1 MAAQL
6 FRRLS
11 HAAILLVA
19 LSVVSFSLLRL
30 MPGNF
35 AEVLLMAQM
44 DGHVP
49 SAEALAKFSAT
60 HGFDRSMP
68 VQYLS
73 WLGGV
78 FRGDL
83 GNSLV
88 TGEPVAGEVLMRLG
102 NSLQLAIAA
111 IALSLAVSVPLA
123 LAAARFPNGLIDR
136 LGMALSVVAMS
147 IPSFWYALLLALF
160 FSLFLR
166 WLPSSG
172 HGTWL
177 HMVLPVL
184 VIGTSTA
191 GITSRYIRSLLL
203 DEADRPY
210 MRTAKA
216 KGVAPLAALTTH
228 AWPNAFPAVLTLVG
242 LQFARIFDGM
252 IVVETLFAWPGI
264 GRLLVESLLA
274 RDFPVI
280 QACFLVIGVAYV
292 FIHLMV
298 DVTIALFDPRVQA
311 AV

>member
-83 GNSLV
+83 GYSLV

-147 IPSFWYALLLALF
+147 IPTFWYALLLALF

-166 WLPSSG
+166 
-172 HGTWL
+172 
-177 HMVLPVL
+177 
-184 VIGTSTA
+184 
-191 GITSRYIRSLLL
+191 
-203 DEADRPY
+203 
-210 MRTAKA
+210 
-216 KGVAPLAALTTH
+216 
-228 AWPNAFPAVLTLVG
+228 
-242 LQFARIFDGM
+242 
-252 IVVETLFAWPGI
+252 
-264 GRLLVESLLA
+264 
-274 RDFPVI
+274 
-280 QACFLVIGVAYV
+280 
-292 FIHLMV
+292 
-298 DVTIALFDPRVQA
+298 
-311 AV
+311 